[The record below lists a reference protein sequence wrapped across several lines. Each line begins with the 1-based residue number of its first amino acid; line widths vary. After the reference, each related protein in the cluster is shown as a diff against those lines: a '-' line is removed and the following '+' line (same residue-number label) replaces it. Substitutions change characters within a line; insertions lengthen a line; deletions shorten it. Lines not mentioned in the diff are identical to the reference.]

1 VQLHARIKVR
11 IDETIISEHGDER
24 HETNL
29 VETTVGRALLA
40 EIRPKGMPFHML
52 NETLKKK
59 QISGLINSCY
69 RRLGLKKTVV
79 FADKLMYTGFHY
91 ATLAGVSIG
100 IDDLVV
106 PEEKK
111 SILAAAEAEVVEI
124 QNQYVS
130 GLVTSGERYNKVVD
144 IWSRTNEQV
153 ARAMMQGMGKSLVED
168 SEGKKVEEDSMNS
181 IFIMADSG
189 ARGSAAQIRQL
200 AGMRGLMAKPDGSII
215 ETPITANF
223 REGLDVLQYFIST
236 HGARKGLAD
245 TALKTANSGYLTR
258 RLVDVAQD
266 LVTTEVDCKTERGV
280 TMHPI
285 VEGGDVVEPL
295 RERVL
300 GRMVA
305 QDILKPGTEEV
316 MCARNTLLDER
327 MVEELEDAGVDRVLV
342 RSTITCETRHGVCT
356 YCYGRDLARGDLVN
370 IGEAVGVI
378 AAQSIGEPGTQ
389 LTMRTFH
396 IGGAASRDAAVDHI
410 QVKSSG
416 SVRLHNMKTVVNADR
431 KLVAVSRSGELSVID
446 EHGRERER
454 YKVPYGAIISVRD
467 GKAVKAGDVT
477 ANWDPHTHP
486 IVTEVAGKVT
496 FHEIIDGITVNEVVD
511 DVTGLTSLIVTD
523 PKQRGTEGK
532 DLRPMISLVNK
543 KGKELFLAGT
553 EIPAHYFLQSGSIV
567 QMQDGQDVKV
577 GDVLARIPQESSKTR
592 DITGG
597 LPRVADLFEARK
609 PKEASI
615 LAEVSGIISF
625 GKDTK
630 GKQRLVITQ
639 DDGEHYEELIPKW
652 RHVIVFEGERV
663 EKGETIVIGEPDPHD
678 ILRLLGVEALDDYL
692 VKEIQ
697 DVYRLQGVRIN
708 DKQIEVIVRQ
718 MLRKIEVKDPG
729 DTKLL
734 RGEQLDIF
742 RLKEENSA
750 VEKEGGR
757 PAEYQRILLGI
768 TKASLATESFISAA
782 SFQETT
788 RVLTEAAVRG
798 TTDHLRGLKENVIV
812 GRLIPAGTGMAY
824 HKSRKRQVEE
834 EPGIDLAALASA
846 IAAEEFANLDSE
858 SQ

>member
-1 VQLHARIKVR
+1 
-11 IDETIISEHGDER
+11 
-24 HETNL
+24 
-29 VETTVGRALLA
+29 
-40 EIRPKGMPFHML
+40 M
-52 NETLKKK
+52 
-59 QISGLINSCY
+59 
-69 RRLGLKKTVV
+69 
-79 FADKLMYTGFHY
+79 
-91 ATLAGVSIG
+91 
-100 IDDLVV
+100 V

-111 SILAAAEAEVVEI
+111 TILGAAEAEVVEI
-124 QNQYVS
+124 QNQYIS
-130 GLVTSGERYNKVVD
+130 GLVTAGERYNKVVD

-153 ARAMMQGMGKSLVED
+153 ARAMMQRMGKSTVK
-168 SEGKKVEEDSMNS
+168 GKDGKALEEDSMNS

-266 LVTTEVDCKTERGV
+266 LVITEIDCGTKNGV
-280 TMHPI
+280 TMQPI

-295 RERVL
+295 SERVL
-300 GRMVA
+300 GRLVA
-305 QDILKPGTEEV
+305 EDILVPGSKKVLCE
-316 MCARNTLLDER
+316 RNTLLDEQW
-327 MVEELEDAGVDRVLV
+327 VETLEEAGIDRVYV
-342 RSTITCETRHGVCT
+342 RSTITCETRHGVCK

-396 IGGAASRDAAVDHI
+396 IGGAASRAAAVDHI
-410 QVKSSG
+410 QVKKNG
-416 SVRLHNMKTVVNADR
+416 TIRLHNIKTVENAND
-431 KLVAVSRSGELSVID
+431 KLVAVSRSGEISVID

-454 YKVPYGAIISVRD
+454 YKVPYGALISKRD
-467 GKAVKAGDVT
+467 KDSVAVGDVV

-486 IVTEVAGKVT
+486 IVTEVAGRVK
-496 FHEIIDGITVNEVVD
+496 FHDFTEGVTVNEQVD
-511 DVTGLTSLIVTD
+511 DITGLTSLVVSD
-523 PKQRGTEGK
+523 PKQRGSAGK
-532 DLRPMISLVNK
+532 DLRPMISLVDK
-543 KGKELFLAGT
+543 RGRELCLAGT
-553 EIPAHYFLQSGSIV
+553 EIPAHYFLQAGSIV

-577 GDVLARIPQESSKTR
+577 GDVVARIPQESSKVR

-609 PKEASI
+609 PKEPAV
-615 LAEVSGIISF
+615 LAEVSGIVSF

-630 GKQRLVITQ
+630 GKQRLVITSV
-639 DDGEHYEELIPKW
+639 DGDTHEELIPKW
-652 RHVIVFEGERV
+652 RHVIVFEGEQV
-663 EKGETIVIGEPDPHD
+663 EKGETIVDGEPNPHD
-678 ILRLLGVEALDDYL
+678 ILRLLGVEALDGYL

-697 DVYRLQGVRIN
+697 DVYRLQGVKIN
-708 DKQIEVIVRQ
+708 DKHIEAIVRQ
-718 MLRKIEVKDPG
+718 MLRKAEVTHVG
-729 DTKLL
+729 DTRLL
-734 RGEQLDIF
+734 RGEQLDVV
-742 RLKEENSA
+742 RVLEENQRVSREKGKSA
-750 VEKEGGR
+750 T
-757 PAEYQRILLGI
+757 YQRILLGI

-798 TTDHLRGLKENVIV
+798 TTDYLRGLKENVIV

-824 HKSRKRQVEE
+824 HNSRKRAPRD
-834 EPGIDLAALASA
+834 EPEIDLAALAA
-846 IAAEEFANLDSE
+846 AVAAEEFAGLDSILDKE
-858 SQ
+858 